1 MNAIIMDLRAS
12 SNAGFKEGGDSS
24 TSSAADLEK
33 IKELTTKLD
42 EATAEIESQKS
53 KSSSSSSADLE
64 KIKELTAKLDEATA
78 EIETQKKSNY
88 LIGLISFFL
97 TFFFLS
103 LIVIHYQSIEELYF

>member
-78 EIETQKKSNY
+78 EIETQKSIVSTEQQK
-88 LIGLISFFL
+88 GLISFFL

-103 LIVIHYQSIEELYF
+103 FVY